1 MRFFDHIRLLLIA
14 IVAVLGLVC
23 AVLPWVVNSMDD
35 IVGRT
40 TRHDVAWNGANGRDD
55 FHDVMRKLLVHR
67 LEASAES
74 QANARLSHDIL
85 TSRLRTWRQGSFGA
99 FVAADQKRQRWLDT
113 AERAVGDIGDLLDQ
127 APAPERTDRMLEL
140 IDVAEPAVQMLS
152 RAAYVKSTRDLAETA
167 QKIQFMQ
174 RVQEGLIALLIAGS
188 LILVCLLLR
197 QNSALRAS
205 VASESRTSARNAFM
219 AAHDVLTGLANRST
233 FSAHL
238 GQLCAGD
245 GSARRHAVFV
255 IDLDGFKPVNDLL
268 GHGTGDMLL
277 IAVAKRLAAFAGANE
292 GSLAARLGGDE
303 FLLAIAD
310 LPSADVALERAQS
323 LLEQI
328 RAASAIDEHMVTV
341 DASIG
346 IAVLEPGLT
355 GPENL
360 IDHADIALGIAKA
373 VGKGQ
378 AILFEQS
385 MLDGIAARIKME
397 GDLARADIC
406 EEFEPHFQ
414 PIVDL
419 VSKEVVGCEALA
431 RWHRQDGSNVPPAQF
446 IPIAETSGRIID
458 IGAVILF
465 KACRAAAAFTTPIT
479 VSVNLSAV
487 QFFRVDILKL
497 VSQTL
502 AATGLAPDRL
512 KLEITESMMITDTRL
527 VRQSVE
533 ALKAIG
539 VTVSLD
545 DFGTGYSSLSYLRN
559 LGFDELKIDRSF
571 VSEITKGGR
580 PMAIAQTIVQLA
592 RNLDMTTVAE
602 GIETEEQAQMLLAMG
617 CRRGQGWLF
626 GRPVGEREFTRLYS
640 PAPRLALAG

>member
-14 IVAVLGLVC
+14 TVAVLGLVC
-23 AVLPWVVNSMDD
+23 ALLPWVVHSMED
-35 IVGRT
+35 IVERT

-55 FHDVMRKLLVHR
+55 FHDLIRKLLVHKV
-67 LEASAES
+67 EQSAES
-74 QANARLSHDIL
+74 QADARLSHEIL
-85 TSRLRTWRQGSFGA
+85 TSRLNTWRLGA
-99 FVAADQKRQRWLDT
+99 FGGFVTADPKRQRWLAAADL
-113 AERAVGDIGDLLDQ
+113 AVGQIGGLLDEQPSAAQ
-127 APAPERTDRMLEL
+127 ADRMLAL
-140 IDVAEPAVQMLS
+140 IKGMEPAVQMLS
-152 RAAYVKSTRDLAETA
+152 RAAYVKSTQDLAETA
-167 QKIQFMQ
+167 RKIQFMQ
-174 RVQEGLIALLIAGS
+174 KIQEGLIALLIVGS
-188 LILVCLLLR
+188 FVLVGLLLW
-197 QNSALRAS
+197 QNSALRTS

-238 GQLCAGD
+238 DRLCEGEG
-245 GSARRHAVFV
+245 GSRPHAVFV

-277 IAVAKRLAAFAGANE
+277 ISVAKRLAAFAEAHE

-303 FLLAIAD
+303 FLLAM
-310 LPSADVALERAQS
+310 ADVPGPDAALERAQM

-355 GPENL
+355 APENL

-385 MLDGIAARIKME
+385 MLDGISARIRME
-397 GDLARADIC
+397 GELARADIC

-431 RWHRQDGSNVPPAQF
+431 RWRRHDGSHVPPAQF

-497 VSQTL
+497 VSHTL
-502 AATGLAPDRL
+502 ATTGLPPDRL

-527 VRQSVE
+527 VRQLVE
-533 ALKAIG
+533 ALKATG

-571 VSEITKGGR
+571 VSEITNGGR

-602 GIETEEQAQMLLAMG
+602 GIETDEQARMLLAMG

-626 GRPVGEREFTRLYS
+626 GRPVAEQEFTRLYL
-640 PAPRLALAG
+640 PERRLALAG